1 MSSVMNSLVKSVI
14 NEDADGGAETTTSDA
29 ERFVVE
35 ILSLVNATF
44 AAINHEVKSVAGKSS
59 GWRERAVERGLW
71 FIADKKNEDTIIDSV
86 VDSDSATQALTQLYF
101 SAMQTL
107 VKDSLDDKKELMRVN
122 FQPFGVFVATLY
134 RELAS
139 DPAMKHDYFHTMSG
153 VDRDIFM
160 RTALRKVMESSL
172 SMNNKSKHA
181 GAASGGGSVFSR
193 PVTPHDS
200 VSNIATA
207 TAPPPPPLSVV
218 GSKVGEAVGR
228 SAVSQ
233 VIGGGEGGLSE
244 HALSRHNHKR
254 AVGSQFSA
262 FKNASVVKPALS
274 TRVVYVTDSKESGT
288 SARQSSRHHDNS
300 VAGRS
305 SRSTLSSHAE

>member
-1 MSSVMNSLVKSVI
+1 MNSLVKSVI
-14 NEDADGGAETTTSDA
+14 NEDAAGGAEITSDA
-29 ERFVVE
+29 ERFVIE

-107 VKDSLDDKKELMRVN
+107 VKDSLDNKKELMRVN

-153 VDRDIFM
+153 VERDIFM

-172 SMNNKSKHA
+172 SMNKSK
-181 GAASGGGSVFSR
+181 AASGGGSVFSR

-207 TAPPPPPLSVV
+207 TATATAPPPLSVV

-233 VIGGGEGGLSE
+233 VIDRGEEGLSE

-305 SRSTLSSHAE
+305 SRSTLSSYAE